1 MQQKPGLAESDVLL
15 AVTTISFDIAALE
28 LFLPLVTGATV
39 VIADREMVHDGV
51 ALLREMRR
59 TGATVMQAT
68 PITWRLL
75 LEAEWSGPPLTRA
88 LCGGEA
94 LPRELAARLLATGV
108 ELWNMYG
115 PTETTIWSAV
125 HQVAPDESAEANE
138 PIGRPIDNTQLY
150 VVDRRLRPAPVGVAG
165 ELLIGGEG
173 LATGYV
179 GRAGLTAE
187 TFIPD
192 PFGATP
198 GGRLYRTGDLV
209 RYRADGSLVFLGRL
223 DSQVKVRGFR
233 IELGEIE
240 AALSDHPDVK
250 QSVVVASLASH
261 GENDLIAYI
270 ITTSGNDI
278 DVEALRES
286 LGKSLPQYM
295 VPLFFVFL
303 TEFPLTPNG
312 KVNRR
317 ALPAP
322 DQLKQERHVAP
333 RTATEEC
340 LAEIWADVFQFGPIG
355 IDDSFFDLG
364 GHSLLAAKVVGRI
377 RASLKV
383 AVPIPALFRQPTI
396 RQISEFIDNNVWAA
410 NQGVLLATQAEKDTE
425 EVTL

>member
-1 MQQKPGLAESDVLL
+1 
-15 AVTTISFDIAALE
+15 
-28 LFLPLVTGATV
+28 
-39 VIADREMVHDGV
+39 
-51 ALLREMRR
+51 
-59 TGATVMQAT
+59 MQAT
-68 PITWRLL
+68 PVTWRLL
-75 LEAEWSGPPLTRA
+75 LEAQWSGAPLTRA

-125 HQVAPDESAEANE
+125 HQVTEDGSAEANE

-150 VVDRRLRPAPVGVAG
+150 VVDRQMRPVPIGVPG
-165 ELLIGGEG
+165 ELLIGGDG
-173 LATGYV
+173 LAVGYV
-179 GRAGLTAE
+179 GRGGLTAAK
-187 TFIPD
+187 FLPD
-192 PFGATP
+192 PFGVTS
-198 GGRLYRTGDLV
+198 GGRIYRTGDLV

-240 AALSDHPDVK
+240 AALNDHPDVK
-250 QSVVVASLASH
+250 QSVVVARQASH
-261 GENDLIAYI
+261 GANDLIAYVV
-270 ITTSGNDI
+270 TLSGADI

-295 VPLFFVFL
+295 IPLFFVFL
-303 TEFPLTPNG
+303 SEFPLTPNG

-322 DQLKQERHVAP
+322 DQAKPEKHVAP
-333 RTATEEC
+333 RTATEER
-340 LAEIWADVFQFGPIG
+340 LAEIWAEVFQFGSIG

-377 RASLKV
+377 RGSLKV
-383 AVPIPALFRQPTI
+383 SVPIPVLFRQPTI

-410 NQGVLLATQAEKDTE
+410 NQGVRAAPLTETEAE